1 MRFFAFLMLGS
12 AGLAISVDLHNI
24 FSPGKWSWYR
34 FRDMFADFGIPTEL
48 AGAPMTSEFMDWVS
62 PASVS
67 VVALCLA
74 GFFWLLQPKFMRD
87 LIADWR

>member
-1 MRFFAFLMLGS
+1 MRFLAFVMLGA
-12 AGLAISVDLHNI
+12 AGLSIMVDLHNI
-24 FSPGKWSWYR
+24 FSPGRWSWYR
-34 FRDMFADFGIPTEL
+34 FRDLFTEFGIPTEL
-48 AGAPMTSEFMDWVS
+48 VDAPLTNDFIDWVS

-67 VVALCLA
+67 VVAVCLA

>member
-1 MRFFAFLMLGS
+1 MRILAFVMLG
-12 AGLAISVDLHNI
+12 AAACAIMVDLHNI

-34 FRDMFADFGIPTEL
+34 FSDLFTEFGIPMTVADAPLTTE
-48 AGAPMTSEFMDWVS
+48 FIDWVS

-67 VVALCLA
+67 VVAVCLA
-74 GFFWLLQPKFMRD
+74 GFFWLLQPKFLRD

>member
-1 MRFFAFLMLGS
+1 MRFFAFLMLG
-12 AGLAISVDLHNI
+12 LAALSISLDLHNI

-34 FRDMFADFGIPTEL
+34 FRDMFSDLGIPTEIVD
-48 AGAPMTSEFMDWVS
+48 APLTSEFIDWMS

-67 VVALCLA
+67 VVAVCLA
-74 GFFWLLQPKFMRD
+74 GFFWLLQPKFLRD